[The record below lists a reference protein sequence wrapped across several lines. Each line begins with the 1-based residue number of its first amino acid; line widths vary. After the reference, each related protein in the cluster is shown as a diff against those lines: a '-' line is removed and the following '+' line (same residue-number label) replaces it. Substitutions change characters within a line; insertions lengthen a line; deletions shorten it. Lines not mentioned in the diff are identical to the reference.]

1 MHMSL
6 LVSNDKGDIN
16 TRAGKL
22 INRKSTYHL
31 HGGTKESH
39 ASLFLEIRNRNLKN
53 TKHELATFTCTSSYP
68 KIILSSYMGDCA
80 HKPLSEEV
88 QLALK

>member
-1 MHMSL
+1 
-6 LVSNDKGDIN
+6 VSNDKEFIN

-39 ASLFLEIRNRNLKN
+39 ASLFFEIRTRNLKN
-53 TKHELATFTCTSSYP
+53 TKHELATFSCTISYP
-68 KIILSSYMGDCA
+68 KIILSSYMGNCA
-80 HKPLSEEV
+80 HKPRSEGV